1 MRRSTGFLTLSAAAI
16 MALGACS
23 DTPAGPTQTL
33 PTLNA
38 DIANAV
44 ADGVG
49 EDVQLMRDLNFGLRT
64 GLLFM
69 GAPAAAPNGP
79 GCTYDAVTG
88 WHVCEAKVLP
98 VGLTI
103 LRQYA
108 FYDASGAAMEK
119 FDPAQTAAIRVK
131 RQLDGSVSRE
141 VEGGS
146 MTAEVH
152 HARDMAVSGLQGDE
166 QKRTWDGTG
175 QSQIARTRISD
186 ASGTRSYEIKAG
198 VTIASVVVP
207 HRNNQ
212 DLDPWPLSGTITKH
226 VTGTATVNG
235 ETRSID
241 RTVVIRFDGTQ
252 FPTATVNGEPFTL
265 DLAARKALRKGRP

>member
-49 EDVQLMRDLNFGLRT
+49 EDVQLMRDLNFGLR
-64 GLLFM
+64 
-69 GAPAAAPNGP
+69 
-79 GCTYDAVTG
+79 TG

-152 HARDMAVSGLQGDE
+152 HVRDMAVSGLQGDE
-166 QKRTWDGTG
+166 QKRTWNGTG

-186 ASGTRSYEIKAG
+186 ANGTRSYEIKAG
-198 VTIASVVVP
+198 VAIASVVVP

-212 DLDPWPLSGTITKH
+212 DLDPWPLSGTITKE
-226 VTGTATVNG
+226 VTGKVTFNG
-235 ETRSID
+235 ETRTVD
-241 RTVVIRFDGTQ
+241 RKVVITFNGTQ

-265 DLAARKALRKGRP
+265 DLANRKVLPKGKP

>member
-1 MRRSTGFLTLSAAAI
+1 MKPSAILLTLGAAATV
-16 MALGACS
+16 ALAACS
-23 DTPAGPTQTL
+23 STPGEPVETL
-33 PTLNA
+33 PALNA

-49 EDVQLMRDLNFGLRT
+49 EDVQVMRDLNFGLRT
-64 GLLFM
+64 GLRFM
-69 GAPAAAPNGP
+69 GAPSAGP
-79 GCTYDAVTG
+79 ARWGCSYDAATG
-88 WHVCEAKVLP
+88 WHICEASVLP
-98 VGLTI
+98 LGLTI

-108 FYDASGAAMEK
+108 FYDAASAPMET
-119 FDPAQTAAIRVK
+119 FDANKTAAIRVK
-131 RQLDGSVSRE
+131 RQLEGSVSRD

-152 HARDMAVSGLQGDE
+152 HDRDLTVSGLQGDE
-166 QKRTWDGTG
+166 QKRTWNGTG

-186 ASGTRSYEIKAG
+186 ANGTRSYDITAS
-198 VTIASVVVP
+198 VTISDVIVP

-241 RTVVIRFDGTQ
+241 RTVTITFDGTQ
-252 FPTATVNGEPFTL
+252 FPTATVNGESFTL

>member
-1 MRRSTGFLTLSAAAI
+1 MRRSTGFLTLGAATI

-23 DTPAGPTQTL
+23 DTPAGPTQTP

-38 DIANAV
+38 DIVNAV

-49 EDVQLMRDLNFGLRT
+49 EDVHLMRDLNVGLRT

-69 GAPAAAPNGP
+69 GAPAAAPDGP
-79 GCTYDAVTG
+79 GCTYDAASG
-88 WHVCEAKVLP
+88 WHVCAATVLP
-98 VGLTI
+98 SGLTI

-108 FYDASGAAMEK
+108 FYDASGTAMEK
-119 FDPAQTAAIRVK
+119 FDAAQTAAIRVK
-131 RQLDGSVSRE
+131 RQVDGTLSRE

-146 MTAEVH
+146 ITAEVH

-166 QKRTWDGTG
+166 QQRTWNGTG

-186 ASGTRSYEIKAG
+186 ANGTRHYEIKAG
-198 VTIASVVVP
+198 VAIASVVVP

-212 DLDPWPLSGTITKH
+212 DLDPWPLSGTITKQ
-226 VTGTATVNG
+226 VTGTVTVNG
-235 ETRSID
+235 ETRTIE
-241 RTVVIRFDGTQ
+241 RKVVITFNGTQ

-265 DLAARKALRKGRP
+265 DLATRKVLPKGRP